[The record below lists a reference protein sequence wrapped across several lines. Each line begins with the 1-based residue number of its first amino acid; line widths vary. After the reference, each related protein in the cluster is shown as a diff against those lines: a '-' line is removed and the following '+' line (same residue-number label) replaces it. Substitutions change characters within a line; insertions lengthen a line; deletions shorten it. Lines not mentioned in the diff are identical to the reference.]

1 MDSRPNGKHS
11 QLGPTR
17 VKPPR
22 ALDALPT
29 LPDEPAD
36 HHRDEAEL
44 VAQECL
50 DAEVHS
56 RTERRGDGAV
66 DLLARS
72 RNRLLADRARHAGSL
87 TGAPGSIELQNSGR
101 RELQLLG
108 RSRACRPRTGWWPRP
123 IFGSRVARNQKWVLR
138 LESILMGIS
147 TVVSRSSICRLRFL
161 SVSLLPT

>member
-22 ALDALPT
+22 ALDALRT
-29 LPDEPAD
+29 LPDEQAD
-36 HHRDEAEL
+36 HRDEAEL
-44 VAQECL
+44 VAQQCL

-66 DLLARS
+66 DLLIRS

-87 TGAPGSIELQNSGR
+87 TGALGSIELQNSGR

-108 RSRACRPRTGWWPRP
+108 RSRAFRPRTGWWPRP
-123 IFGSRVARNQKWVLR
+123 ISGSRVARNQKWVLR

>member
-66 DLLARS
+66 DLLERS

-101 RELQLLG
+101 QELQLLG
-108 RSRACRPRTGWWPRP
+108 RSRACRPRTGWWLRP
-123 IFGSRVARNQKWVLR
+123 NLLGVESHAIRNGS
-138 LESILMGIS
+138 
-147 TVVSRSSICRLRFL
+147 
-161 SVSLLPT
+161 

>member
-66 DLLARS
+66 DLLERS

-123 IFGSRVARNQKWVLR
+123 NLWESSRTQSEMGSKGSKRYSWVSQL
-138 LESILMGIS
+138 SFS
-147 TVVSRSSICRLRFL
+147 AAPFAAFDSCRYH
-161 SVSLLPT
+161 